1 MDQQQEKAPASIPFF
16 VHENMMM
23 HYNRANRRM
32 FFALIAVGLTA
43 IIIIAIFTSA
53 YTAREKDRNDTYRNE
68 IMSYIREL
76 HGSEATDGIYKQPD
90 AASDP

>member
-1 MDQQQEKAPASIPFF
+1 MEPKEEKAPASIPFF

-32 FFALIAVGLTA
+32 FYALIAVCCTA
-43 IIIIAIFTSA
+43 IIIITIFTSA

-68 IMSYIREL
+68 ILSYIRQL
-76 HGSEATDGIYKQPD
+76 HGSEATDGIFKQPD
-90 AASDP
+90 AASYP